1 VIVIDA
7 SVVAELILDLPR
19 AGAIRA
25 YLARAGAAVELA
37 APHLLDAEV
46 GSALRKLV
54 LREVVRASRALAAL
68 GDLATFPVLRHDH
81 VPLLSR
87 AFELRDHLSFCD
99 ALYVALAEA
108 LGAVLLTLDRGPADL
123 PGARV
128 RIEWIGA

>member
-1 VIVIDA
+1 VIVVDA
-7 SVVAELILDLPR
+7 SVVAELILHLPR
-19 AGAIRA
+19 AGAVREH
-25 YLARAGAAVELA
+25 LARAGAEVELA

-46 GSALRKLV
+46 GHVLRRLV
-54 LREVVRASRALAAL
+54 LREIVRPSRALAAL
-68 GDLATFPVLRHDH
+68 GDLATFPVLRHHH

-87 AFELRDHLSFCD
+87 AFELRDRLSFYD